1 MPTAKGFLDTF
12 RIYFEPGS
20 GYRTS
25 IYGGY
30 ILYYDDVRLEGRVPE
45 EALKVEKK
53 AIITLETLAIV
64 FIWIILLLILRN
76 RSDKKHKAHL
86 LY

>member
-30 ILYYDDVRLEGRVPE
+30 ILYYDDVDYKIYNDEYD
-45 EALKVEKK
+45 K
-53 AIITLETLAIV
+53 
-64 FIWIILLLILRN
+64 LIAKYINL
-76 RSDKKHKAHL
+76 SIDE
-86 LY
+86 LYE